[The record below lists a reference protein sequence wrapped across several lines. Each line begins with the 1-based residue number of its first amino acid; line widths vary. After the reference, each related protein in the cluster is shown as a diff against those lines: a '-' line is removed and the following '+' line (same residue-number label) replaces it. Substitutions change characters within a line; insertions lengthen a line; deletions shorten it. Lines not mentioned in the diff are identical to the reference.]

1 MTRKPALPETPQP
14 KLSRRAFV
22 AGSVGAAAALAA
34 RPAFAAAKTLNVLS
48 HKVHQTVLGSGEG
61 DLLAGWRKTG
71 DAEVAFTTFDS
82 NPLQDRLFREASLK
96 ETDYGVG
103 FLIDNRPT
111 SQIAALFEPLDA
123 YQKQD
128 AIEDFADIAPGLVQ
142 GMTVDGKLIGIPVRH
157 ATQGLFYNE
166 ALLEEAG
173 VTAPPTTLE
182 ELIQQAKTCTFTSKA
197 GTPVVGMV
205 LASDLAVFPV
215 MFARAFGGD
224 FISADLKLVPN
235 REAMELAL
243 STLRGMFE
251 AGSLPRSYATTK
263 NDDHVTWMQQG
274 RAAFTLLPFARSGQL
289 NSTEQ
294 SKYPGKIKAIAFP
307 GSATLGGKVAMASVV
322 EAWAMAIPK
331 NAKDKALA
339 WSFIKEVS
347 SKRVTLGMAVNG
359 NGPVRVS
366 TYADEALKAKNP
378 LAAVEA
384 KVLAT
389 ARGAFPPFPE
399 AARAQATFL
408 EEVQLAVLGRKPVK
422 DAVSAII
429 ERIKPMMPA

>member
-1 MTRKPALPETPQP
+1 MSKKPET
-14 KLSRRAFV
+14 KLTRRTFV
-22 AGSVGAAAALAA
+22 AGTIGAAAAFSARPVLAA
-34 RPAFAAAKTLNVLS
+34 GKTLNVLS
-48 HKVHQTVLGSGEG
+48 HKVHQTVLGSGDG
-61 DLLAGWRKTG
+61 DLLKDWLKAK
-71 DAEVAFTTFDS
+71 DVEIAFTTFDS

-96 ETDYGVG
+96 ETEYGVG
-103 FLIDNRPT
+103 YLIDNRPT
-111 SQIAALFEPLDA
+111 SQIAALFEPLEP

-128 AIEDFADIAPGLVQ
+128 PIEDFADIAPGLVQ

-173 VTAPPTTLE
+173 ISAPPTTLE
-182 ELIQQAKTCTFTSKA
+182 ELIAQAKKTSFTSKA
-197 GTPVVGMV
+197 GTPVTGMV

-215 MFARAFGGD
+215 MFARAYGGD
-224 FISADLKLVPN
+224 FVSSDFKLVPN
-235 REAMELAL
+235 REAMESGLAA
-243 STLRGMFE
+243 LRGMFE

-263 NDDHVTWMQQG
+263 NDDQVTWLQQG
-274 RAAFTLLPFARSGQL
+274 RAAFTILPFARGAQL
-289 NSTEQ
+289 NNPEQ
-294 SKYPGKIKAIAFP
+294 SKYPGKIKAVEFP
-307 GSATLGGKVAMASVV
+307 GSAAIKGKVAMASVV
-322 EAWAMAIPK
+322 EAWAMAIPR
-331 NAKDKALA
+331 NARDKALA

-347 SKRVTLGMAVNG
+347 SKRVTLGMAING

-366 TYADEALKAKNP
+366 TYADAGLKAKNA

-429 ERIKPMMPA
+429 ERVKPMMPA

>member
-1 MTRKPALPETPQP
+1 MSRKPAIELT
-14 KLSRRAFV
+14 RRSFIA
-22 AGSVGAAAALAA
+22 GAAGTGALLAA
-34 RPAFAAAKTLNVLS
+34 GPGLAAGKTLNVLS
-48 HKVHQTVLGSGEG
+48 HKVHQTVLGSGDG
-61 DLLAGWRKTG
+61 DLLKDWRKAN
-71 DAEVAFTTFDS
+71 DAEIAFTTFDS

-96 ETDYGVG
+96 ETEYGVG
-103 FLIDNRPT
+103 YLIDNRPT
-111 SQIAALFEPLDA
+111 SQIAALFEPLDT

-128 AIEDFADIAPGLVQ
+128 AIEDFGDIAPGLVR

-173 VTAPPTTLE
+173 IAAPPTTLE
-182 ELIQQAKTCTFTSKA
+182 ELIEQAKKTTFTSKA
-197 GTPVVGMV
+197 GTPVTGMV

-215 MFARAFGGD
+215 MFARAYGGD
-224 FISADLKLVPN
+224 FISPDLKLVPN
-235 REAMELAL
+235 REALESGLAA
-243 STLRGMFE
+243 LRAMFE

-263 NDDHVTWMQQG
+263 NDDQVTWLQQG
-274 RAAFTLLPFARSGQL
+274 RAAFTVLPFARGAQL
-289 NSTEQ
+289 NNAEQ
-294 SKYPGKIKAIAFP
+294 SKFPGKIKAVEFP
-307 GSATLGGKVAMASVV
+307 GSAAIRGKVPMASVV
-322 EAWAMAIPK
+322 EAWAMSIPK

-339 WSFIKEVS
+339 WSFIREVS
-347 SKRVTLGMAVNG
+347 SKRVTLGMAING

-366 TYADEALKAKNP
+366 SYSDAGLKAKNP
-378 LAAVEA
+378 LAEVEA

-422 DAVSAII
+422 DAVAAII
-429 ERIKPMMPA
+429 ERVKPMMPA